1 MDMNIFEFA
10 MEKEKLSENLYRTLA
25 SKATNKGLKNICGML
40 AEEEKNH
47 YRIVERMSRNAPS
60 EVKESSIPDAAI
72 DIFKKMRQ
80 STEKFDL
87 DISQLQL
94 YQKARDIEKESQSF
108 YLEQAEQI
116 EDAKQKEI
124 FRKLAAEEHKHYVL
138 LQNICDFIAK
148 PQTFLENAEFNHIK
162 DYVEGVF

>member
-1 MDMNIFEFA
+1 MNIFEFA
-10 MEKEKLSENLYRTLA
+10 MEKEKLSENQYRMLSA
-25 SKATNKGLKNICGML
+25 KATNKGLKNICNML

-47 YRIVERMSRNAPS
+47 YGIVERMNRNAPS

-80 STEKFDL
+80 STENFDL

-94 YQKARDIEKESQSF
+94 YQKARDVEKESKSF
-108 YLEQAEQI
+108 YLEQAEQSKN
-116 EDAKQKEI
+116 AQQKEI
-124 FRKLAAEEHKHYVL
+124 FSKLAAEEHKHYIL